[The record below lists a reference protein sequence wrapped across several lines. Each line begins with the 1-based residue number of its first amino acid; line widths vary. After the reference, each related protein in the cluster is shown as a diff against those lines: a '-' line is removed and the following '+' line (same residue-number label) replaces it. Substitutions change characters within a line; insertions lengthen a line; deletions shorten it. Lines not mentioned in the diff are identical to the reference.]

1 MKTIQLTIEESL
13 LNEVDLAIQ
22 GLDTTRSAFIL
33 GALQQALTQLKLRQM
48 EKLHTKGY
56 VKYPVEIGEFEFR

>member
-22 GLDTTRSAFIL
+22 GLDTTRSAFIQEV
-33 GALQQALTQLKLRQM
+33 LQQAITQLKLRQM
-48 EKLHTKGY
+48 EKRHAKGY
-56 VKYPVEIGEFEFR
+56 MKYPVEIGEFEFR